1 MFVNDIP
8 DLFNQACNPVKHGY
22 TDLNSVLYT
31 LIYDLVLLSKSQT
44 GLQECL
50 SKLEIY
56 TKKWKLK
63 INRKKGE
70 VLLFRTPTQ
79 RRAYLTSDWL
89 YEENPP
95 EQVDEYCYLGI
106 TFHFSGNFK
115 RAQIML
121 RKLYE
126 LNYH

>member
-8 DLFNQACNPVKHGY
+8 DLFNQACNPVKRGY
-22 TDLNSVLYT
+22 TDLNSLLYT